1 MADINAIQDYSFLDD
16 FLSKNLE
23 SFRRKLFGNYDDKTG
38 YFEEVVEDDA
48 ESDVV
53 NDAVNDTVN
62 TAVDDG
68 AEMTEDEYYNDV
80 FGEDPFASM
89 KDNSNRPSGDPVEK
103 KPAGK
108 KGFRSFATYQ
118 EGKNA
123 LINQLKLYQTDKS
136 KTGIKSKS
144 TLLQAMSIYAP
155 SSDNNNPTHY
165 ANFIAKKL
173 GIDVN
178 TPISKIDTKKW
189 ADAIE
194 IMEGNKVGNNPGN
207 LRNQAGG
214 TPVAKTKRQQQ
225 VGLNDPELDQLYMP
239 LQGTNPIRGLDS
251 GEPVFIT
258 DEQGNDYILHGP
270 SDVVDITGPV
280 FEKRIKR

>member
-1 MADINAIQDYSFLDD
+1 MNAIQDYSFLDEV
-16 FLSKNLE
+16 LSRNLE
-23 SFRRKLFGNYDDKTG
+23 SFKRKLFGNYDEKTG
-38 YFEEVVEDDA
+38 YFEESSPEDDA

-53 NDAVNDTVN
+53 NDAVNEG
-62 TAVDDG
+62 AVEG
-68 AEMTEDEYYNDV
+68 ATEGTEMTDDDYYNDV
-80 FGEDPFASM
+80 FGEDPFSPM
-89 KDNSNRPSGDPVEK
+89 GDNSNRPSGDPVEK
-103 KPAGK
+103 KPGAK
-108 KGFRSFATYQ
+108 KGFRSFATYE

-123 LINQLKLYQTDKS
+123 LMNQLKLYQTDKS
-136 KTGIKSKS
+136 KTGIKSNS

-207 LRNQAGG
+207 LRKQTGG
-214 TPVAKTKRQQQ
+214 TPVAKTKRQQYI
-225 VGLNDPELDQLYMP
+225 GLNDPELDQLYMP

-258 DEQGNDYILHGP
+258 DENGTDYILHGP
-270 SDVVDITGPV
+270 DDVVNITGPV